1 MVFIKVFL
9 LDKCHTHQKLFNI
22 HGGPKFGALLIDL
35 NQVFNMKFLVEIE
48 FLAEDHPL
56 IHVHLIS
63 RHLHL
68 AEGSPLIV
76 GLFRETFEGHLK
88 IFVVEYFCFVGYLY
102 LLFGLEHM
110 RALEVV
116 LLE

>member
-1 MVFIKVFL
+1 MF
-9 LDKCHTHQKLFNI
+9 D
-22 HGGPKFGALLIDL
+22 
-35 NQVFNMKFLVEIE
+35 MKFLVEIE

-56 IHVHLIS
+56 VHVHLIS

-68 AEGSPLIV
+68 AEGSPLAV
-76 GLFRETFEGHLK
+76 GLFREAFEGHLK
-88 IFVVEYFCFVGYLY
+88 IFVVEYFGFVGDLY
-102 LLFGLEHM
+102 LLFGFKHV